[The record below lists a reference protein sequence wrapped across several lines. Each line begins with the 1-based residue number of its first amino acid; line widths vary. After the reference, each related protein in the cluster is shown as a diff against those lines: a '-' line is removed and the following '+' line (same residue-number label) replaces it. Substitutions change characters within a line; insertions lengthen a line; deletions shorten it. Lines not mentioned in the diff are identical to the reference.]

1 MVCSLAESY
10 HNKSVIYDSARPSY
24 PLPAIEFIHNQ
35 LDLSSGFPVLDVGA
49 GTGILTRQLASTGM
63 LIVGVEPDVQM
74 LAKAR
79 AGTEAPNASFRHA
92 TAEQTGFA
100 SGSVSAVVCGQSFHW
115 FDPGKTQSEFRRVLA
130 TENPV
135 FLVWNIRSPDCDGF
149 HRDYEQLLLNQF
161 ERYEETLQ
169 IDQCLEDRLR
179 QFFEGPYEERT
190 FVNSQQLSASGL
202 LERTMSC
209 SYAMLVG
216 TPEYDSASR
225 ALDALHQQYQQ
236 NDVVSMIYKT
246 RVVYGRL

>member
-1 MVCSLAESY
+1 
-10 HNKSVIYDSARPSY
+10 
-24 PLPAIEFIHNQ
+24 
-35 LDLSSGFPVLDVGA
+35 
-49 GTGILTRQLASTGM
+49 
-63 LIVGVEPDVQM
+63 M

-79 AGTEAPNASFRHA
+79 AGNEAPNASFRNA

-100 SGSVSAVVCGQSFHW
+100 SGYVSAVVCGQSFHW
-115 FDPGKTQSEFRRVLA
+115 FDPGKTQAEFRRVLA

-225 ALDALHQQYQQ
+225 ALNALHQQYQQ
-236 NDVVSMIYKT
+236 NDVVSMVYKT